1 MSKSTLRL
9 QRLREAL
16 ASLGVGA
23 WAVFHLWQEWSGFK
37 GRHVW
42 EAHQSSGGESV
53 WRLIALLT
61 LGLTPVIIVCSLDLI
76 LLRRREGRARVARAL
91 AENESLARRLLLI
104 GTAAT
109 WSLAVF
115 ALYHAAW
122 LSLPTLLGR
131 SGPSATW
138 SRLMDG
144 LGTWPHAAAHAV
156 GLTALTIH
164 LWQSVPRAALTFGRV
179 ERAET
184 RRAIRAGGLVLGL
197 TLLALYAQLTG
208 WFAAGAGTVWPMR

>member
-1 MSKSTLRL
+1 MARSTLRL

-16 ASLGVGA
+16 ACLGVGA

-37 GRHVW
+37 GREVW
-42 EAHQSSGGESV
+42 EAHQSSGGGLA
-53 WRLIALLT
+53 WRLVALLA
-61 LGLTPVIIVCSLDLI
+61 LGLSPVVIVCVLDLI
-76 LLRRREGRARVARAL
+76 LWRRREGRARITRAL
-91 AENESLARRLLLI
+91 AENESLAHRLLLL

-122 LSLPTLLGR
+122 LSFPTLMGR

-138 SRLMDG
+138 ARLLDG

-164 LWQSVPRAALTFGRV
+164 LWQSVPRAAMTFGIV

-184 RRAIRAGGLVLGL
+184 RRAIRVGGLVLGL
-197 TLLALYAQLTG
+197 TLLAMYAQLTG